1 MSDETVI
8 ILIVVLIAAYYMYTQ
23 TQTQTQTKKDD
34 TVKNTKREYDYI
46 TNVTFIKPSSDD

>member
-23 TQTQTQTKKDD
+23 SQTQTKKND
-34 TVKNTKREYDYI
+34 TAKNTKREYDYI
-46 TNVTFIKPSSDD
+46 ANVTFIKPSPDD

>member
-23 TQTQTQTKKDD
+23 SQTQTKKND
-34 TVKNTKREYDYI
+34 TTKNTKREYDSI
-46 TNVTFIKPSSDD
+46 TNVTCIKPSSDD